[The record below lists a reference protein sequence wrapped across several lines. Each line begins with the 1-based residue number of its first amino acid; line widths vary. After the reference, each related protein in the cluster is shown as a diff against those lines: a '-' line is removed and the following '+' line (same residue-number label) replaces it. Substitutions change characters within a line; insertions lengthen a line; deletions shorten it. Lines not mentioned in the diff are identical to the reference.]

1 MKSLISKLKELIDQD
16 RQVVIELG
24 KAHFYQGHVMAI
36 LNDEL
41 VQLKVKG
48 ERKAKEII
56 VYIPID
62 KILAFW
68 EGDVEKSIPSV
79 GFLIRES

>member
-1 MKSLISKLKELIDQD
+1 MKSLIRKLTDLVGQD

-24 KAHFYQGHVMAI
+24 RAHFYQGLVLDI
-36 LNDEL
+36 INEEL

-48 ERKAKEII
+48 ERKDKEII

-68 EGDVEKSIPSV
+68 EGDVEKSAPSV
-79 GFLIRES
+79 GFLLGQS